1 MRALE
6 TCAYPDM
13 RVLLVEDD
21 DIMRVSLEDRLGIEG
36 IPVTSAANLAH
47 ARRALAKRDVDLVV
61 ADVRL
66 PDGTGKTLFE
76 EVCRSHPG
84 LPVILMTAYVSV
96 PEAVA
101 LVKAGAVDY
110 LTKPFDIETF
120 VESVKR
126 TLSSAA
132 DARQAADLIATDGR
146 SFRAGTGLLGKSPAM
161 RRVEGLVAR
170 LRDVDSSI
178 LITGESGVG
187 KEVVARL
194 IHHNSRRA
202 AQPFVAVNC
211 AAISPNLVESELFG
225 HERGAFTGADHL
237 HIGRFERARG
247 GTVLLD
253 EIAEIPPETQVKLL
267 RFLQERTIERVGGT
281 ASIPLE
287 VRVLAATQVDLM
299 EALESGRFRSDLYW
313 RLNVIHVPI
322 PPLRE
327 RREDILYYSQLFV
340 AEHARAMGKLVTGLS
355 SEAEAS
361 LLEMPFPGN
370 VRELRNML
378 ERAVAL
384 CTGSQVE
391 AHDLLLFEPEEGTR
405 PSDRASSTSLKGV
418 VEDAERSAI
427 LDALART
434 DWVINK
440 AAGSLG
446 ISRKSLWEKMRRY
459 GIER

>member
-1 MRALE
+1 MKALE
-6 TCAYPDM
+6 ACAGPDM

-21 DIMRVSLEDRLGIEG
+21 EIMRVSLEDRLGIEG
-36 IPVTSAANLAH
+36 IPVTSVADLAH
-47 ARRALAKRDVDLVV
+47 ARRALAKHDVDLVV

-66 PDGTGKTLFE
+66 PDGTGKILFE

-96 PEAVA
+96 PDAVA

-120 VESVKR
+120 VDSVKR
-126 TLSSAA
+126 TLSRAA
-132 DARQAADLIATDGR
+132 DARQAADLIAADGR
-146 SFRAGTGLLGKSPAM
+146 PFRAGTGLLGKSPAM
-161 RRVEGLVAR
+161 RRIEELVAR

-194 IHHNSRRA
+194 IHHNSNRA
-202 AQPFVAVNC
+202 ARPFVAVNC

-225 HERGAFTGADHL
+225 HERGAFTGADHR
-237 HIGRFERARG
+237 HVGRFERARG
-247 GTVLLD
+247 GTVFLD
-253 EIAEIPPETQVKLL
+253 EIAEVPPETQVKLL
-267 RFLQERTIERVGGT
+267 RVLQERTIERVGGT
-281 ASIPLE
+281 VTIPLD
-287 VRVLAATQVDLM
+287 VRVLAATQVDLTKAM
-299 EALESGRFRSDLYW
+299 EGGRFRSDLYW
-313 RLNVIHVPI
+313 RLNVIHIPI
-322 PPLRE
+322 PPLRK
-327 RREDILYYSQLFV
+327 RREDVLYLAQLFV
-340 AEHARAMGKLVTGLS
+340 AEHAQAMGKDVVGLS
-355 SEAEAS
+355 ADAEAA
-361 LLEMPFPGN
+361 LLAMLFPGN
-370 VRELRNML
+370 ARELKNML

-384 CTGSQVE
+384 CAGHRVE
-391 AHDLLLFEPEEGTR
+391 AHDLLLFEAEEGTR
-405 PSDRASSTSLKGV
+405 PIASPSLRGA

-427 LDALART
+427 LAALARS
-434 DWVINK
+434 DGAVNK